1 MYNEIIYK
9 IDYFKIYPNFFFFK
23 KKAKAVPNKY

>member
-9 IDYFKIYPNFFFFK
+9 IDYFKIYPNFLFFF
-23 KKAKAVPNKY
+23 KAKAVPNKY